1 MTRSEYQDLVEFIG
15 PKFDRI
21 ERRFEAIDLR
31 FDAVEERLTGVEERL
46 TGVEARLTGIDA
58 RLTRVEVT
66 VEENRHLIQV
76 VAESVT
82 SLREEMARGFS
93 AQAKR
98 IDGLD
103 ARVDRWE
110 GRSA

>member
-15 PKFDRI
+15 PKFDAI
-21 ERRFEAIDLR
+21 E
-31 FDAVEERLTGVEERL
+31 
-46 TGVEARLTGIDA
+46 A
-58 RLTRVEVT
+58 RLTRVEVA
-66 VEENRHLIQV
+66 VEENRHLIQI

-103 ARVDRWE
+103 ARVGRWE

>member
-1 MTRSEYQDLVEFIG
+1 MTRSEYQELVEFIG

-21 ERRFEAIDLR
+21 ERRFDGFERRFDAIDLR
-31 FDAVEERLTGVEERL
+31 FDAIDLRFDGVE
-46 TGVEARLTGIDA
+46 A
-58 RLTRVEVT
+58 RLTRVEVA

-98 IDGLD
+98 IDDLD
-103 ARVDRWE
+103 ARVGRWE

>member
-1 MTRSEYQDLVEFIG
+1 MTRSEYQELVEFIG

-21 ERRFEAIDLR
+21 ERRFD
-31 FDAVEERLTGVEERL
+31 GVE
-46 TGVEARLTGIDA
+46 A
-58 RLTRVEVT
+58 RLTRVEVA

-98 IDGLD
+98 IDDLD
-103 ARVDRWE
+103 ARVGRWE

>member
-15 PKFDRI
+15 PKFDAI
-21 ERRFEAIDLR
+21 ERRFDAIEA
-31 FDAVEERLTGVEERL
+31 RLTGVEERL

-66 VEENRHLIQV
+66 VEENRHLIQI